1 MGRRAA
7 ELAGVLVAS
16 LITSFVTGRALAGPN
31 EPVLYVIGALVPLAL
46 LLAYWLQ
53 THVLLVEIWV
63 GDERKRAG
71 EQAKNRYR

>member
-16 LITSFVTGRALAGPN
+16 LITSFVTGLALAGSN
-31 EPVLYVIGALVPLAL
+31 EPVLYIVGA
-46 LLAYWLQ
+46 
-53 THVLLVEIWV
+53 EIWV

-71 EQAKNRYR
+71 ERAKDRYR